1 MVFNEMKESK
11 RKMKTKKLSI
21 KTLFTL
27 SILINKE
34 TRSENNVSIQT
45 NISNEKCKKND
56 KMLLNLCFSIVFFFD
71 KTKK

>member
-27 SILINKE
+27 SLINKE

-56 KMLLNLCFSIVFFFD
+56 KMLLNLIFFQLFFFFF
-71 KTKK
+71 